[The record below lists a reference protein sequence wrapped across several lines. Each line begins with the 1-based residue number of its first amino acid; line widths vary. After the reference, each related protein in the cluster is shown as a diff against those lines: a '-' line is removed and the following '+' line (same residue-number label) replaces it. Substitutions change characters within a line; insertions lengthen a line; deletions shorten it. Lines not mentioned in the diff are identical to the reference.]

1 MELGESYDA
10 IRGLDAELLAIS
22 VDTLDYAQQMQALV
36 GARFPVLADPTHAVA
51 SAYGIFDLLGD
62 GVAAPATFIISS
74 GAIVAGHI
82 GQDIGDR
89 ASAAAIIQTLRDLN
103 SSDRTTAS

>member
-1 MELGESYDA
+1 
-10 IRGLDAELLAIS
+10 
-22 VDTLDYAQQMQALV
+22 MQALV
-36 GARFPVLADPTHAVA
+36 GARFPVLADPDHAVA

-89 ASAAAIIQTLRDLN
+89 IPAPAIIQALQELN
-103 SSDRTTAS
+103 SSARTTSS

>member
-1 MELGESYDA
+1 MELEESYDA

-22 VDTLDYAQQMQALV
+22 VDTLEYSRQMQDLV
-36 GARFPVLADPTHAVA
+36 GASFPVLADPNHAVA

-74 GAIVAGHI
+74 GAVVAGHI
-82 GQDIGDR
+82 GRDISDR
-89 ASAAAIIQTLRDLN
+89 VPASAILEELREINMAPQTT
-103 SSDRTTAS
+103 SS